1 MFEKILF
8 YIILLLTVVFSAY
21 SAFVHNLDYRIAGS
35 SFFALITLL
44 VFSRN
49 SRLSKE
55 IKKRKRTEK
64 ELKDSE
70 ELFRKAFENA
80 NTGVYLAGVD
90 GSFLKVNQRMSD
102 ITGFSKEELE
112 KQKINNI
119 TYPQDSHISNEFINS
134 SLTGIKQNIV
144 FEKRFIHKKGNIIWG
159 QVSSS
164 LVKDSLGNP
173 LYFISNLQD
182 ITKQKNI
189 ESFYRDLFMKAPF
202 AYQSLDSEGNF
213 IEINKEWLSMM
224 GYSRD
229 EVIGKWFGRFLKY
242 ETTKS
247 NFADSFMCFKNDGK
261 ISVEFDLIKK
271 NKDIIT
277 AQFEGKIG
285 VNNDGSFMQTHCIL
299 KDNTEKKRLE
309 EEKKKLEVQI
319 RQSHKMESI
328 GTLTGGIAHD
338 FNNILSI
345 VIGNTELAM
354 LDIPESNP
362 SFDNIK
368 TIKEAGLR
376 ASEIVKQ
383 LLNFSRKTDQILKT
397 IDIDSVL
404 KKSLKLLRSTIP
416 ATIEIAE
423 DIRTHNINILGDVT
437 QINQILMNLCINSSK
452 SIGNNRGRIIVS
464 LKEMVLNE
472 KEVLLL
478 PDLKPGN
485 HVQIQVKDNGSGIEP
500 SIIDRI
506 FDPYFTTSDIGK
518 GSGMGL
524 SVVLGIVKN
533 HDGAIVVE
541 SQKGEGATFKVYFPV
556 TMGNT
561 YQIPKVEEITLT
573 GSESILFV
581 DDEISITEM
590 SKKTLE
596 RLGYSVDAVDNPV
609 DALENFTLN
618 PGDYD
623 LVITDMAMPK
633 INGLDFTKEIRDI
646 RNDIP
651 VIICSGFNTSIN
663 EDNIDDHSISAYLSK
678 PVITSELAKTI
689 REVLD

>member
-8 YIILLLTVVFSAY
+8 YIILLLTVLFSAY
-21 SAFVHNLDYRIAGS
+21 SAFVHNLDYRIAGT

-49 SRLSKE
+49 SRLKKE
-55 IKKRKRTEK
+55 IKKRKQTEK

-102 ITGFSKEELE
+102 ITGFSKDELE

-119 TYPQDSHISNEFINS
+119 TYPLDSHLSTEFINS
-134 SLTGIKQNIV
+134 SITGKKKNIV
-144 FEKRFIHKKGNIIWG
+144 FEKRFIHKKGDIIWG

-164 LVKDSLGNP
+164 LVKDSFGKP

-182 ITKQKNI
+182 ITKQKDI
-189 ESFYRDLFMKAPF
+189 ESFYRDLFLKAPF
-202 AYQSLDSEGNF
+202 AYQSLDSDGNF

-229 EVIGKWFGRFLKY
+229 EIIGKWFG
-242 ETTKS
+242 
-247 NFADSFMCFKNDGK
+247 NFINDEGNKRYFTDNFMCFKKDGK

-271 NKDIIT
+271 NKQIIN
-277 AQFEGKIG
+277 AQFKGKIG
-285 VNNDGSFMQTHCIL
+285 VNNDGSFRQTHCIL

-309 EEKKKLEVQI
+309 EEKKKLEAQI

-345 VIGNTELAM
+345 VIGNTELAL

-362 SFDNIK
+362 SYDNIR
-368 TIKEAGLR
+368 TIKDAGLR

-383 LLNFSRKTDQILKT
+383 LLNFSRKTDQILKNIE
-397 IDIDSVL
+397 IDIVL

-416 ATIEIAE
+416 ATIEIEE
-423 DIRTHNINILGDVT
+423 DIRGQNICILGDIT

-452 SIGNNRGRIIVS
+452 SIGNDSGQIIVS
-464 LKEMVLNE
+464 LEEMVLNR
-472 KEVLLL
+472 KDVLAL
-478 PDLKPGN
+478 PDLKPGK
-485 HVQIQVKDNGSGIEP
+485 HVQIQVRDNGNGIES
-500 SIIDRI
+500 SIIERI
-506 FDPYFTTSDIGK
+506 FDPYFTTSEIGK
-518 GSGMGL
+518 GTGMGL

-533 HDGAIVVE
+533 HDGAITVE
-541 SQKGEGATFKVYFPV
+541 SQKGEGATFKVYFPA

-561 YQIPKVEEITLT
+561 YQIPKLEDMTLT

-596 RLGYSVDAVDNPV
+596 RLGYSVDTVDNPV
-609 DALENFTLN
+609 DALENFKLN

-663 EDNIDDHSISAYLSK
+663 EDNIDEHSISAYLSK